1 MVQPDRIYH
10 VSVSFG
16 FDTFHC
22 IMVFVIKKNKHLIT
36 SNILKTLTKNVHV
49 Y

>member
-22 IMVFVIKKNKHLIT
+22 IMVFVIKKKQT
-36 SNILKTLTKNVHV
+36 PDYLKYLENT

>member
-16 FDTFHC
+16 FDTCHC
-22 IMVFVIKKNKHLIT
+22 KMVFVLKK
-36 SNILKTLTKNVHV
+36 KTPDNFKYLENTD
-49 Y
+49 